1 GNINHVTRV
10 MTTAI
15 ALETSKGNLT
25 LALALGTVL
34 LVIAATV
41 TAAVMAVKAAAVRR
55 AYA

>member
-1 GNINHVTRV
+1 

-34 LVIAATV
+34 LALSLLINSLVIGVREHAA
-41 TAAVMAVKAAAVRR
+41 KRQ
-55 AYA
+55 YA